1 MRTTRPCG
9 ISHNGLVNT
18 GSFELSRWR
27 GGRYACNT
35 SESMGRSDILNR
47 LSPSSFKSIAI
58 YTLQA
63 KIDSIPIG

>member
-1 MRTTRPCG
+1 LGSQDRV
-9 ISHNGLVNT
+9 L
-18 GSFELSRWR
+18 SFERSRWR

-47 LSPSSFKSIAI
+47 LSPSSFKSIAM